1 MTLCSLYFSII
12 TTSSVCSFTYLDFC
26 CQAEEVLPPADAVI
40 LEVTPE
46 QLESVAFISKQLV
59 MATDSEEAL
68 GLFPVDLNTTN
79 NIVVQVRDTGVVC

>member
-1 MTLCSLYFSII
+1 MYS
-12 TTSSVCSFTYLDFC
+12 
-26 CQAEEVLPPADAVI
+26 VLPQAGVV

-59 MATDSEEAL
+59 MATDSEEVL

-79 NIVVQVRDTGVVC
+79 RVVVQVRDTGILC